1 MSTMKTA
8 ISLPESLFE
17 RVDQLA
23 QELNMPRSHIFVLA
37 VDEFVRRHENRKLL
51 AEINEAYGEIRDR
64 EEKLVREGMRRRHRE
79 AVEGRW

>member
-64 EEKLVREGMRRRHRE
+64 EEKLVREGMRQRHRE
-79 AVEGRW
+79 AVKGRW

>member
-1 MSTMKTA
+1 MKTA

-79 AVEGRW
+79 AVKGRW